1 MVGQVDLTYVYAR
14 INQDYLTLHDKL
26 QPVYK
31 SLIDKD
37 DINLVFSKPT
47 LVKPVL
53 FQLTEGNVNG
63 VNKNKLSLAMHVCLL
78 AILLAGC
85 SSVLSSLGYPGYHLK
100 TQTLKNPILRHLIF
114 GD

>member
-1 MVGQVDLTYVYAR
+1 MVGQVDLTYVYTR
-14 INQDYLTLHDKL
+14 INQVYLTLHDKL

-63 VNKNKLSLAMHVCLL
+63 VNKNKLSLAIACLPASHIASRMQQCL
-78 AILLAGC
+78 IQFRV
-85 SSVLSSLGYPGYHLK
+85 SGYHLK
-100 TQTLKNPILRHLIF
+100 RQTLENPIVRHPIF